1 MTKKGGTKVPPFFL
15 SYIRV
20 GVPSEF
26 GSLTAGGITYSDME
40 YGCSWTC
47 IQNRSQDFGITHC
60 GKVFVVLLGYMDYI
74 VLLCGV
80 NQMVIH
86 YVHKRT
92 NTISIRKQSQV
103 D

>member
-1 MTKKGGTKVPPFFL
+1 MTEKGGTKVPPFFL

-47 IQNRSQDFGITHC
+47 VSQDFCVIRC
-60 GKVFVVLLGYMDYI
+60 GKVFVILLGYMDYI
-74 VLLCGV
+74 VLLCSV

-86 YVHKRT
+86 YVYKRT

>member
-1 MTKKGGTKVPPFFL
+1 MDA
-15 SYIRV
+15 V
-20 GVPSEF
+20 GLVF
-26 GSLTAGGITYSDME
+26 HKILVL
-40 YGCSWTC
+40 
-47 IQNRSQDFGITHC
+47 HC
-60 GKVFVVLLGYMDYI
+60 GKVFVILLGYMDYI

-86 YVHKRT
+86 YVYKRT

>member
-26 GSLTAGGITYSDME
+26 GSLTAMWYYIFRYEIWMQLDLFSGRTFTGGITY
-40 YGCSWTC
+40 
-47 IQNRSQDFGITHC
+47 C
-60 GKVFVVLLGYMDYI
+60 GKVFVILLGYMDYI
-74 VLLCGV
+74 VLFCIV

-92 NTISIRKQSQV
+92 NTISIRIQSQV